1 MSEPIES
8 DVTELLRLKEREQ
21 TLLLEEL
28 DGLLDSLTENEALQP
43 YLDLR
48 QSIQSGQVPE
58 HLIPALENTLLMT
71 LQSGR
76 IRRRHSPQ
84 AEQVLQR
91 LFNRTP
97 RGEILRRSSKDTSQ
111 ALAALQGQ
119 ALDHISITPK
129 TPGVYR
135 MTIDT
140 DQCQITLEFTPDG
153 VSVTGMGVGI

>member
-1 MSEPIES
+1 MSEIIISDIIEP
-8 DVTELLRLKEREQ
+8 LQLKEQEQ

-28 DGLLDSLTENEALQP
+28 DGLIDSLSDHEAIQP

-48 QSIQSGQVPE
+48 QAVETGQVPDR
-58 HLIPALENTLLMT
+58 LVPILENALLIT

-76 IRRRHSPQ
+76 IRRQQSPQ

-97 RGEILRRSSKDTSQ
+97 RGDIIRRSLKETNQ
-111 ALAALQGQ
+111 ALTALQGQ
-119 ALDHISITPK
+119 ALDSISLSPK

-135 MTIDT
+135 MSIDT
-140 DQCQITLEFTPDG
+140 DQCQITVELGPDG
-153 VSVTGMGVGI
+153 VSVISVGVGV